1 MRQPPPGFAAFD
13 PAGRREPRTDLA
25 YSLGSY
31 RDRDTVAALAR
42 TSALEALRVKVG
54 STARAMLM
62 ALGGSDD
69 LAGSWEVAT

>member
-13 PAGRREPRTDLA
+13 PAGRREPRTDLE

-42 TSALEALRVKVG
+42 TSALAALRVKVG
-54 STARAMLM
+54 
-62 ALGGSDD
+62 
-69 LAGSWEVAT
+69 